1 MSKLEISD
9 EDLEKEVD
17 KLMPWTKKRY
27 KSNGRRD
34 VQLCMFEDGEVHDWM
49 TRRFTKKIV
58 VLLQRGFSR
67 REVAYRLG
75 CHRLTVEMVA
85 TGRCW
90 HHREPVYIEPHLRPK
105 PGRKPS
111 SNRPDKVKDNQ
122 LTFTDEQV
130 TMLINEA
137 KELMLEGSE
146 RRVMIKFPP
155 MGEPPVGFP
164 RAMKKQK
171 TTTNSADF
179 WPKWREYTPLSVLT
193 YFSKLGKL
201 DISEEELRLLDAKA
215 KEMKK
220 KLEQL

>member
-1 MSKLEISD
+1 MPRRDISD
-9 EDLEKEVD
+9 EELEKEVD
-17 KLMPWTKKRY
+17 NLMPWSKKRY

-34 VQLCMFEDGEVHDWM
+34 VQLCMFEDGEVKDWM

-90 HHREPVYIEPHLRPK
+90 HHREPVYIEPHLRPRA
-105 PGRKPS
+105 GRKPAN
-111 SNRPDKVKDNQ
+111 NRPDKVKDNQ
-122 LTFTDEQV
+122 LVFTPEQEK
-130 TMLINEA
+130 MLIEQC
-137 KELMLEGSE
+137 KRCILEGKML
-146 RRVMIKFPP
+146 RVKFPP
-155 MGEPPVGFP
+155 MGQPPEGWP

-179 WPKWREYTPLSVLT
+179 WPKWREYTPVSVLT
-193 YFSKLGKL
+193 YYFKKGKV
-201 DISEEELRLLDAKA
+201 DITEEALELLAKTAREMNKRL
-215 KEMKK
+215 KENS
-220 KLEQL
+220 

>member
-17 KLMPWTKKRY
+17 KLMPWSKKRY

-105 PGRKPS
+105 AGRKPAS
-111 SNRPDKVKDNQ
+111 DRPDKVKDNQ
-122 LTFTDEQV
+122 LIFTPEQEK
-130 TMLINEA
+130 MLIEQC
-137 KELMLEGSE
+137 KRCILEGKML
-146 RRVMIKFPP
+146 RIKFPA
-155 MGEPPVGFP
+155 GKHPPVGWP
-164 RAMKKQK
+164 RAMSKQR

-179 WPKWREYTPLSVLT
+179 WPKWREFTPVSVLT
-193 YFSKLGKL
+193 YYFKQGKV
-201 DISEEELRLLDAKA
+201 DISEEALELLAKTAREMNKRL
-215 KEMKK
+215 KEDI
-220 KLEQL
+220 

>member
-1 MSKLEISD
+1 MARLEISD

-17 KLMPWTKKRY
+17 KLMPWSKKRY

-75 CHRLTVEMVA
+75 CHRHTVEMVA

-90 HHREPVYIEPHLRPK
+90 HHRCKVEVPEHLKPK
-105 PGRKPS
+105 AGRKS
-111 SNRPDKVKDNQ
+111 ENNRPQKVEENR
-122 LTFTDEQV
+122 LTFTPEQER
-130 TMLINEA
+130 MLIQRC
-137 KELMLEGSE
+137 KQLILEGKML
-146 RRVMIKFPP
+146 RIKFPP
-155 MGEPPVGFP
+155 MGQPPKGWP
-164 RAMKKQK
+164 RAMSKQR

-179 WPKWREYTPLSVLT
+179 WPKWREFTPVSVLT
-193 YFSKLGKL
+193 YYFKQGKV
-201 DISEEELRLLDAKA
+201 DISEEALELLAKTAREMNKRL
-215 KEMKK
+215 KENS
-220 KLEQL
+220 